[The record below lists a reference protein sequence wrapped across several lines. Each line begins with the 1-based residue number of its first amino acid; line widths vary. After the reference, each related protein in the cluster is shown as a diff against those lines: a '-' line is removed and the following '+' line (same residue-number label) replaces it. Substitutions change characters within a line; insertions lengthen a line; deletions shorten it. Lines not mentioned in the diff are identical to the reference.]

1 MPRMSTVRGL
11 PVFDSKNR
19 YRGAVSA
26 VLFHPSEP
34 RVVGIEV
41 ERQMLGDL
49 ITLRPRYVPLDG
61 FSLVKEQGILVDG
74 EQLPEQRQTEKEL
87 GFSWDDTVIWRG
99 MPVRARSGED
109 VGSVKDVLYSTSTG
123 AVLKLTVSTG
133 VLGDVAAGRLEV
145 DADVVK
151 GFDGEAVILLP
162 EYKDAEKSG
171 GAAKAAATGYTAV
184 KNRTGQVADGLGQVG
199 TAVAGAVGRSFK
211 SGIGRKAVNKAK
223 SLMGDDK

>member
-1 MPRMSTVRGL
+1 MSTVRGL

-49 ITLRPRYVPLDG
+49 ITLRPRYVPLG
-61 FSLVKEQGILVDG
+61 RLSLMKDRGILVNG
-74 EQLPEQRQTEKEL
+74 EHLPEQREAEKEL
-87 GFSWDDTVIWRG
+87 GFSWDETVIWRG
-99 MPVRARSGED
+99 MPVRSRSGES

-133 VLGDVAAGRLEV
+133 VLGDVAVGRLEV
-145 DADVVK
+145 DADVVG
-151 GFDGEAVILLP
+151 GFDGEAVVLLP
-162 EYKDAEKSG
+162 GYTEVEKSG

-184 KNRTGQVADGLGQVG
+184 MNRTGQVADGLGQIG
-199 TAVAGAVGRSFK
+199 TAVVGAVGRSFR
-211 SGIGRKAVNKAK
+211 SGIGRKTVDKAK